1 MTTATGDSSPLP
13 TITIILED
21 LVEYIVYNS
30 FSWFLSITANLL
42 LRSCILIILSSC
54 IYLSLK
60 TVPWRRILNDP
71 IGRNLIF
78 HHQPVHATPSGNT
91 IISFYHLFYYLLIR
105 NIFLRWHILFQY
117 FLDAIIRASAQR
129 ETVESCSGGSGG
141 LIRLN
146 ASHVI
151 HDFNV

>member
-1 MTTATGDSSPLP
+1 MTTATGDSAPLP
-13 TITIILED
+13 TITIIPEY
-21 LVEYIVYNS
+21 LVECIVYNS
-30 FSWFLSITANLL
+30 FSWFLCNTANLL
-42 LRSCILIILSSC
+42 PRNSVLIVLSPC

-60 TVPWRRILNDP
+60 TVPWRISLNDP
-71 IGRNLIF
+71 ISRNSLL
-78 HHQPVHATPSGNT
+78 HYQPVHATPSGNT
-91 IISFYHLFYYLLIR
+91 IKSFYHLFYYLLIR

-117 FLDAIIRASAQR
+117 VLDAIIRASAQN